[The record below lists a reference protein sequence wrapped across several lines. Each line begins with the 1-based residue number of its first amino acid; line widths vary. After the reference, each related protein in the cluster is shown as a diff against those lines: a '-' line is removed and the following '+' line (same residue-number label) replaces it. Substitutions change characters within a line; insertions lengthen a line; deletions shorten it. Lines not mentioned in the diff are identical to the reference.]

1 MAARTG
7 HAEVTAE
14 DHFRQKVWPLLDEA
28 CVRCHGPDKQK
39 NDLRLDSREAVLKGG
54 KGGPAVVVG
63 NPKDSLLLQL
73 VKHSDPERNM
83 PPKKDL
89 TAEQTSTLERWIADG
104 APWPANFEAVSRSP
118 SDRIGNAWSDPR
130 NPIAQLFGGKRL
142 DLWSF
147 KPIAN
152 VLPPRMSS
160 EGDSTNPIDALVFAQ
175 MKGQHLQ
182 PAPEADRRTLA
193 RRLYFDLIGL
203 PPTPE
208 EMQAFLADT
217 SSEAYERLVDGLLAS
232 PHYGEHW
239 GRMWLD
245 VIRYSDSNGFDWD
258 EFRPKAWRFRD
269 YVIRS
274 LNADKPFN
282 RFVCEQL
289 AGDEMLAGPP
299 RNNAEQDC
307 LIATG
312 YLRVGPYDNSAKQF
326 GEMLQCRTQVLS
338 DLVETTGAAF
348 LGLNLSCCRC
358 HNHKFDPIST
368 QDYYRLRAFFEGVQ
382 ASDELPLDLANQ
394 QAAVRQHNESLD
406 AGIKNRQDLIAGILK
421 PVSARLAAAKVAKLN
436 AEDQAMLKQ
445 DLDSADAET
454 QKSIRKLQRFVA
466 VKDPEVEAALSKD
479 EKSRRD
485 KLKVE
490 MEELE
495 KKRQLYEVGL
505 LATDAAAA
513 PAETHVLY
521 QGDCKQPREV
531 VPPGFLSALDPN
543 PAVVKPPV
551 RPNSSGRRSALAAW
565 LVSENNPLTARVLV
579 NRVWQ
584 AHFGEGLVATANDF
598 GFVGARP
605 SNPQL
610 LDWLAA
616 EFMREGWSLKKLH
629 RLIVTS
635 ATYKQ
640 SLGESTGLS
649 FASQRPRRLS
659 AEALR
664 DSLLYVSGAL
674 LSHAGGPPLWP
685 ELPEDVRRAN
695 PSLNDYEAPL
705 KQWTP
710 SPEDQ
715 TYVRTV
721 FLVQKRSVRLPML
734 ETFDLPENNL
744 SCPLRNVSTSP
755 PQALTLLNDS
765 FSVEMARRFA
775 ERIVREVGVHPEAL
789 IKRAFKL
796 ALQREPDAAETSSCL
811 RYMEKHNITEF
822 CRVVLNL
829 NEFCYVD

>member
-1 MAARTG
+1 
-7 HAEVTAE
+7 
-14 DHFRQKVWPLLDEA
+14 
-28 CVRCHGPDKQK
+28 
-39 NDLRLDSREAVLKGG
+39 
-54 KGGPAVVVG
+54 
-63 NPKDSLLLQL
+63 
-73 VKHSDPERNM
+73 M

-89 TAEQTSTLERWIADG
+89 TDEQASVLEKWIAEG
-104 APWPANFEAVSRSP
+104 APWPAHFEGSINP
-118 SDRIGNAWSDPR
+118 PEGRIGNAWSDPR

-147 KPIAN
+147 KPIAD
-152 VLPPRMSS
+152 VLPPPMSN
-160 EGDSTNPIDALVFAQ
+160 EGDNGNPIDAFVFPQ
-175 MKGQHLQ
+175 MKAEHVQ
-182 PAPEADRRTLA
+182 PGPEADRRTLA
-193 RRLYFDLIGL
+193 RRLYFDLTGL

-208 EMQAFLADT
+208 EMETFLADT
-217 SSEAYERLVDGLLAS
+217 SSEAYERLVDGLMAS

-258 EFRPKAWRFRD
+258 EFRPQAWRFRD

-282 RFVCEQL
+282 RFICEQL

-299 RNNAEQDC
+299 KNDAEQDC

-368 QDYYRLRAFFEGVQ
+368 QDYYRMRAFFEGVQ
-382 ASDELPLDLANQ
+382 ASDDLPLDLASRQ
-394 QAAVRQHNESLD
+394 TAVKEHNDGLD

-421 PVSARLAAAKVAKLN
+421 PVSARLAARKVAKLN
-436 AEDQAMLKQ
+436 AEDQALLKH
-445 DLDSADAET
+445 DIDGADAET
-454 QKSIRKLQRFVA
+454 QKSVRKLQRFVA
-466 VKDPEVEAALSKD
+466 VKEPEIEAALTPD
-479 EKSRRD
+479 EKARRD
-485 KLKVE
+485 HLKAE
-490 MEELE
+490 MEALQV
-495 KKRQLYEVGL
+495 KREPYEVGL
-505 LATDAAAA
+505 LATDASAT
-513 PAETHVLY
+513 PSETHVLY
-521 QGDCKQPREV
+521 QGDCKSPREIV
-531 VPPGFLSALDPN
+531 SPGILSALDPN
-543 PAVVKPPV
+543 PAVIRAPV

-565 LVSENNPLTARVLV
+565 VASERNPLTARVLV

-605 SNPQL
+605 SNPRL
-610 LDWLAA
+610 LDWLAT

-640 SLGESTGLS
+640 GLGEKAGLS

-664 DSLLYVSGAL
+664 DSVLFVSGAL
-674 LSHAGGPPLWP
+674 LPHAGGPPLWP
-685 ELPEDVRRAN
+685 ELPEDVRKAN

-705 KQWTP
+705 KQWKP
-710 SPEDQ
+710 SPEEQ

-721 FLVQKRSVRLPML
+721 YLVQKRSVRLPML

-744 SCPLRNVSTSP
+744 SCPQRSVSTSP

-775 ERIVREVGVHPEAL
+775 ERLVRESGVQPEAL
-789 IKRAFKL
+789 IKRAFML
-796 ALQREPDAAETSSCL
+796 ALQREPNAAEAASCL
-811 RYMEKHNITEF
+811 HYLEKHNITEL